1 MSDPIQN
8 NAMVSSAQAAGISA
22 PAASAS
28 ASPSAVASA
37 IQEVLTKAPKVD
49 VAAVSESEVAQAVET
64 LNQVL
69 KERDI
74 SLRFER
80 NETLNRF
87 IVEVVDQNTG
97 EKVLQVPDD
106 EVIHAV
112 ENIDRLRGILF
123 SKEA

>member
-8 NAMVSSAQAAGISA
+8 NAMVSSAQAVGISA

-28 ASPSAVASA
+28 ASAVASA
-37 IQEVLTKAPKVD
+37 IQEVSTKAPKVD

-69 KERDI
+69 KDRDI
-74 SLRFER
+74 SLRFEK

-123 SKEA
+123 SREA

>member
-28 ASPSAVASA
+28 ASAVASA
-37 IQEVLTKAPKVD
+37 IQEVSAKAPKVD

-69 KERDI
+69 KSRDI
-74 SLRFER
+74 SLRFEK

>member
-1 MSDPIQN
+1 MSDSVQN
-8 NAMVSSAQAAGISA
+8 NVSNVAIQAAAIGA
-22 PAASAS
+22 PVRSLTATS
-28 ASPSAVASA
+28 VASA
-37 IQEVLTKAPKVD
+37 IQSVSSKAPKIEES
-49 VAAVSESEVAQAVET
+49 AVSESEIAHAVEK
-64 LNQVL
+64 LNAVL

-74 SLRFER
+74 SLRFEK

-97 EKVLQVPDD
+97 ERLIQVPND

-123 SKEA
+123 SREA